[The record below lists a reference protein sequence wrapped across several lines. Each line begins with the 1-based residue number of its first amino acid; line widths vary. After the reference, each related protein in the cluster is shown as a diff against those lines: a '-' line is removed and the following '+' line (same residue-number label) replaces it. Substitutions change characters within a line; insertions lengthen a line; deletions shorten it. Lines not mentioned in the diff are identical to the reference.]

1 MLLDKLNDIEQKL
14 ENKVELNE
22 SEFWHPMSL
31 VNNWDENDWS
41 KRLQVGIKKTFQIHT
56 VYTAKTTFRDYLR
69 TIKVENLDNCFI
81 FRGYPDILVQKDVL

>member
-31 VNNWDENDWS
+31 VNNWEENDWS

-56 VYTAKTTFRDYLR
+56 VYTAETTFRDYLGK
-69 TIKVENLDNCFI
+69 IGVENLDKCFL
-81 FRGYPDILVQKDVL
+81 FRGYPDILVPKNVL